1 MIPSKK
7 KQQVLEQLLSSPQ
20 FVHSEIHKKLLT
32 YLVEKSINGEI
43 PKETTIAIE
52 VFDKDVD
59 FDSNEDT
66 LIRVHIYK
74 LREKLAKYY
83 AEQGQDDDIKL
94 CIPKGHY
101 KVIFNPVR
109 QSNSQ
114 NNKFTPFV
122 KAGALLSII
131 LLPICIYLLS
141 YNLRLQNEIANF
153 SLIPREDPIWNC
165 FIASDIPTLI
175 VPGTNYF
182 FAMENKE
189 FNETLI
195 VRNTTIN
202 STPDLTNFLAEHDDL
217 AQVVHAGDYAF
228 LGKESAWSLRYL
240 FPLFFSA
247 HKQVELEIS
256 SALNWED
263 FEKYHLI
270 YIGSYKSLGILNNML
285 FNLDISYSL
294 YPHQIKIENGEEHE
308 PHIFSPELVRD
319 ENHNKNYN
327 KDYALVAKMPGPNNN
342 SVLIIA
348 GFYFIGVYE
357 AAKHLADPDL
367 LAIIEDNLIQ
377 HHGKV
382 PEYFEM
388 LLEISGFGRTGFSTA
403 IVYSDEI
410 QAGHDFEWNE

>member
-1 MIPSKK
+1 MILPKTK
-7 KQQVLEQLLSSPQ
+7 RHILEKILTSPH
-20 FVHSEIHKKLLT
+20 FAHSHIHKNLLT
-32 YLVEKSINGEI
+32 YLVEKSISGEI
-43 PKETTIAIE
+43 PKETTIAID
-52 VFDKDVD
+52 VFDKDAD

-66 LIRVHIYK
+66 LIRVHVYK

-83 AEQGQDDDIKL
+83 AEQGQDDDIRL

-101 KVIFNPVR
+101 KVNFNPIKP
-109 QSNSQ
+109 STSQ
-114 NNKFTPFV
+114 YQGFALLCKV
-122 KAGALLSII
+122 GALFSLI
-131 LLPICIYLLS
+131 LFPVCIYLFFD
-141 YNLRLQNEIANF
+141 NLRMHNEIENF
-153 SLIPREDPIWNC
+153 SLIPTEDPVWNC
-165 FIASDIPTLI
+165 FISSEIPTLI

-182 FAMENKE
+182 FAMESKE

-217 AQVVHAGDYAF
+217 ARDVHAGDYAF

-247 HKQVELEIS
+247 HKKVELEIS

-285 FNLDISYSL
+285 FNLDISYTL
-294 YPHQIKIENGEEHE
+294 YPHQIIIEDGKEQESHT
-308 PHIFSPELVRD
+308 FSPELVRD
-319 ENHNKNYN
+319 EYHNKNYN

-367 LAIIEDNLIQ
+367 LAIIEENLTQ
-377 HHGKV
+377 RHGKV

-388 LLEISGFGRTGFSTA
+388 LLEISGFGRTGFSTT

-410 QAGHDFEWNE
+410 QAGHDFERN